1 MLGVKRLLWCCSRMK
16 LRGVLLGALL
26 VGLIALP
33 VAAQAAWYWPF
44 GKDTLDYK
52 VEFAG
57 IDAETFT
64 WLKEVKLDEPQSDTE
79 VTDRESLER
88 ELVVRGG
95 RVRQALQ
102 ARGYYDAILVQD
114 IRDGKT
120 PVLVYR
126 IQTGTRARI
135 ARVEIDWQGKAP
147 LKEFDEQS
155 LSQKRGDYVDAKQIL
170 TDATTLLDAL
180 GEKACVLH
188 LNITPQVK
196 LYDGMFRGGRR
207 AEVVYLVDK
216 GDEAVFGPTTVQGNV
231 AVRSEV
237 VLRQVSWRE
246 GRCFRTNRVTD
257 THEKLMETQLFSVV
271 SVTYPATADASG
283 TVPMTIG
290 VTERAPRTLR
300 AGMSFG
306 SDVGAAV
313 TGGWE
318 HRNLMG
324 GGEKFTIGTTIGQE
338 EIGATTSLRLPAFWH
353 DDQDLV
359 LAGSL
364 TDEERDAYKAT
375 TLEGSARL
383 ERKLA
388 RHWKGSLGVGYRFT
402 ESEDSLG
409 ENTYGLLSFPGFLEY
424 DDRRNVLDP
433 RKGFYANLSVTP
445 YTETFGD
452 GGDFVKTQMTLQ
464 TYVSAP
470 VVLSPTLALK
480 LTGGS
485 IYGAKE
491 SNVPSDIR
499 FYAGGGGSVR
509 GYGYQSIGPRG
520 SDNNPIGGSSFVVGS
535 AEVRMRATE
544 DFGFV
549 TFLDAGN
556 VYEQAV
562 PEDFG
567 QMYVGAG
574 AGLRYYTAIG
584 PLRLDIGVPMNGKDI
599 GAEGYAVYV
608 SIGQSF

>member
-1 MLGVKRLLWCCSRMK
+1 MK
-16 LRGVLLGALL
+16 LRGVLLCAALL
-26 VGLIALP
+26 GLMALP
-33 VAAQAAWYWPF
+33 MAAQAAWYWPF

-52 VEFAG
+52 VQFSG
-57 IDAETFT
+57 IDDATYA
-64 WLKEVKLDEPQSDTE
+64 WLKELKLDEPKSDTE
-79 VTDRESLER
+79 VTDREGLER

-114 IRDGKT
+114 IRENEEKV

-126 IQTGTRARI
+126 IQPGVRARI
-135 ARVEIDWQGKAP
+135 ADVNIDWQGKAP
-147 LKEFDEQS
+147 LKAFDEQT
-155 LSQKRGDYVDAKQIL
+155 LGQKRGDYIEAKQIL
-170 TDATTLLDAL
+170 EDATTVLDAL
-180 GEKACVLH
+180 GERACVLH
-188 LNITPQVK
+188 LNVTPQVR
-196 LYDGMFRGGRR
+196 LYDGMYRGGRR
-207 AEVVYLVDK
+207 AEVVYVVDK
-216 GDEAVFGPTTVQGNV
+216 GDEAVFGPTTVQGNKD
-231 AVRSEV
+231 VRSEV

-246 GRCFRTNRVTD
+246 GRCFRASRVTD
-257 THEKLMETQLFSVV
+257 TQEKLMETQLFSVV
-271 SVTYPATADASG
+271 SITYPPTADASG

-300 AGMSFG
+300 AGMSYG
-306 SDVGAAV
+306 SDVGFAV

-324 GGEKFTIGTTIGQE
+324 GGEKFTAGTTIGQE
-338 EIGATTSLRLPAFWH
+338 EIGVNTSLRLPAFWH
-353 DDQDLV
+353 DDQDLI

-364 TDEERDAYKAT
+364 TDEDRDAYKAT

-383 ERKLA
+383 ERRLA

-433 RKGFYANLSVTP
+433 RKGLYANLSVTP
-445 YTETFGD
+445 YKETFGD
-452 GGDFVKTQMTLQ
+452 GGDFVKTQLTAQ
-464 TYVSAP
+464 TYVSPP
-470 VVLSPTLALK
+470 VALSPTLALK
-480 LTGGS
+480 VTGGT
-485 IYGAKE
+485 IYGAKD

-520 SDNNPIGGSSFVVGS
+520 PDNKPIGGSSFVVGS
-535 AEVRMRATE
+535 AEVRTRFTN

-556 VYEQAV
+556 VYADALPKDMGELY
-562 PEDFG
+562 
-567 QMYVGAG
+567 MGAG

-584 PLRLDIGVPMNGKDI
+584 PIRLDVGVPLNGKDI
-599 GAEGYAVYV
+599 GAEGYAIYV

>member
-1 MLGVKRLLWCCSRMK
+1 MK
-16 LRGVLLGALL
+16 LRGVALCLALLGLM
-26 VGLIALP
+26 ALP
-33 VAAQAAWYWPF
+33 MAAQAAWYWPF
-44 GKDTLDYK
+44 GKDSLDYK
-52 VEFAG
+52 VEFGG
-57 IDAETFT
+57 IDAETLA
-64 WLKEVKLDEPQSDTE
+64 WLKELKLDEPQSDTE
-79 VTDRESLER
+79 VTDRDSLER

-102 ARGYYDAILVQD
+102 ARGYYDAVVVQD
-114 IRDGKT
+114 IREGGT

-126 IQTGTRARI
+126 IQTGVRARI
-135 ARVEIDWQGKAP
+135 ARVVIDWQGKVR
-147 LKEFDEQS
+147 LKEFDEGT
-155 LSQKRGDYVDAKQIL
+155 LGQKRGDYVEAQQIVA
-170 TDATTLLDAL
+170 DATTVLDTL
-180 GEKACVLH
+180 GERACVLR
-188 LNITPQVK
+188 LNVTPQVK
-196 LYDGMFRGGRR
+196 LYDGLYQGGRR
-207 AEVVYLVDK
+207 AEVVYVVDK
-216 GDEAVFGPTTVQGNV
+216 GDEAVFGQTTVQGNKD
-231 AVRSEV
+231 VRTEV
-237 VLRQVSWRE
+237 VLRQVTWRE
-246 GRCFRTNRVTD
+246 GRCFRADRVTD
-257 THEKLMETQLFSVV
+257 TQEKLRETQLFSVV

-306 SDVGAAV
+306 SDVGFAV

-324 GGEKFTIGTTIGQE
+324 GGEKFTAGTKIGQE
-338 EIGATTSLRLPAFWH
+338 EIGVNTSLRLPAFWH

-364 TDEERDAYKAT
+364 SDEDRDAYKAT

-383 ERKLA
+383 ERRLS
-388 RHWKGSLGVGYRFT
+388 RFWKGSLGVGYRFT

-424 DDRRNVLDP
+424 DDRRDVLDP
-433 RKGFYANLSVTP
+433 RRGLYANLSVTP
-445 YTETFGD
+445 YKETFGD
-452 GGDFVKTQMTLQ
+452 GGDFVKTQMTVQ
-464 TYVSAP
+464 TYLSAP
-470 VVLSPTLALK
+470 VMLSPTLALK
-480 LTGGS
+480 LTGGT

-535 AEVRMRATE
+535 AEVRTRFTN

-549 TFLDAGN
+549 TFVDAGN
-556 VYEQAV
+556 VYDEAM
-562 PEDFG
+562 PENFDT
-567 QMYVGAG
+567 MYVGVG

-584 PLRLDIGVPMNGKDI
+584 PIRLDVGVPLNGKDI

>member
-1 MLGVKRLLWCCSRMK
+1 MK
-16 LRGVLLGALL
+16 LRGVLLCVWL
-26 VGLIALP
+26 VGLMALP

-44 GKDTLDYK
+44 GTDTLAYK

-64 WLKEVKLDEPQSDTE
+64 WLKEVKLDEATSDTE
-79 VTDRESLER
+79 VTDREMLDR

-102 ARGYYDAILVQD
+102 ALGYYDALVVQD
-114 IRDGKT
+114 IRDGEV

-126 IQTGTRARI
+126 VQTGVRARI
-135 ARVEIDWQGKAP
+135 ARVTVDWQGKEP
-147 LKEFDEQS
+147 LKDVELQT
-155 LSQKRGDYVDAKQIL
+155 LGQKRGDYVNAKQIVA
-170 TDATTLLDAL
+170 DATAVLDTL
-180 GEKACVLH
+180 GERACVLR
-188 LNITPQVK
+188 LNVTPQVK
-196 LYDGMFRGGRR
+196 LYDGMFQSGRR
-207 AEVVYLVDK
+207 AEIVYVVDK
-216 GDEAVFGPTTVQGNV
+216 GDAAVFGATTVLGNKD
-231 AVRSEV
+231 VRSEV
-237 VLRQVSWRE
+237 ILRQVNWRE
-246 GRCFRTNRVTD
+246 GRCFKASRVTD
-257 THEKLMETQLFSVV
+257 TQEQLMGTQLFSVV

-300 AGMSFG
+300 AGMNFG
-306 SDVGAAV
+306 SDVGFAV

-324 GGEKFTIGTTIGQE
+324 SGEKFTVSTKLGQE
-338 EIGATTSLRLPAFWH
+338 EIGANTSLRLPAFWH
-353 DDQDLV
+353 EDQDLV
-359 LAGSL
+359 LGGSVKNE
-364 TDEERDAYKAT
+364 DSDAYKAM

-388 RHWKGSLGVGYRFT
+388 RHWKGSLGVGYRLT

-409 ENTYGLLSFPGFLEY
+409 DNTYGLLSFPGFLEY
-424 DDRRNVLDP
+424 DDRRDVMDP
-433 RKGFYANLSVTP
+433 RRGLYANLSVTP
-445 YTETFGD
+445 YKETFGD
-452 GGDFVKTQMTLQ
+452 GGDFVKTQMTVQ

-470 VVLSPTLALK
+470 VALSPTLALK
-480 LTGGS
+480 LSGGT

-491 SNVPSDIR
+491 SSVPSDVR

-535 AEVRMRATE
+535 AEVRTRFTN

-549 TFLDAGN
+549 TFVDAGN
-556 VYEQAV
+556 VYDQAV

-567 QMYVGAG
+567 EMYVGVG

-584 PLRLDIGVPMNGKDI
+584 PIRLDVGVPMNGKDV